1 MSSSPSAA
9 FFGPAGLAA
18 AGVTEAFAVAA
29 PPDGSSP
36 LPQPASARAAAI
48 VHSIGLGSVL
58 SSLIARPYCLAPDL
72 MKR

>member
-1 MSSSPSAA
+1 MSRRACAA
-9 FFGPAGLAA
+9 GCRGLAVA
-18 AGVTEAFAVAA
+18 AGVAEAFAVAA

-36 LPQPASARAAAI
+36 LPQPASARAAAS

-58 SSLIARPYCLAPDL
+58 GSLIARPYCLAPDL